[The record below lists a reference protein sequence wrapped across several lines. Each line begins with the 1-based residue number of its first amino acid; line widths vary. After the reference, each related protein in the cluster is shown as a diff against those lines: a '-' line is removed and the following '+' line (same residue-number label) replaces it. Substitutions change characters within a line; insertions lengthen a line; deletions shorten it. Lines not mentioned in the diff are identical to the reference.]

1 MNDRDKAGY
10 ILLYRSVCKNKG
22 LWDDKPFARGQAWI
36 DLLLLAN
43 HADEDF
49 YSPSQKRLIHGKRG
63 CVYRSITELSQRW
76 GWSKGKVRR
85 FIDQL
90 IEQQMVLVNSTPNG
104 TVLTIVKYDDF
115 QSRGT
120 QNGTADDT
128 TDDTTDGTTDRSTDG
143 TLTEHSRNNT
153 NNNKRIQKNS
163 KRKNTD
169 PLSAYTFSQE
179 EIDRLD
185 ELGDEKAFPNQ
196 EIADLYWRKVLQIE
210 RGQIERPH

>member
-1 MNDRDKAGY
+1 MDDNYKGY
-10 ILLYRSVCKNKG
+10 ILLYRSICKNKG

-36 DLLLLAN
+36 DLLFLAKYM
-43 HADEDF
+43 DEDF
-49 YSPSQKRLIHGKRG
+49 YSPAQKRLIHGKRG
-63 CVYRSITELSQRW
+63 RVYRSITELSQRW

-90 IEQQMVLVNSTPNG
+90 IEQQMVLADSTPNG

-128 TDDTTDGTTDRSTDG
+128 TDDTADDTTDGSTDG
-143 TLTEHSRNNT
+143 TLTEHSRNNI
-153 NNNKRIQKNS
+153 NNNKRIPK
-163 KRKNTD
+163 KRKENKD

-185 ELGDEKAFPNQ
+185 EMGDEKAFPNQ

-210 RGQIERPH
+210 RGQIERPQ

>member
-1 MNDRDKAGY
+1 M
-10 ILLYRSVCKNKG
+10 
-22 LWDDKPFARGQAWI
+22 
-36 DLLLLAN
+36 
-43 HADEDF
+43 
-49 YSPSQKRLIHGKRG
+49 
-63 CVYRSITELSQRW
+63 
-76 GWSKGKVRR
+76 RR

-128 TDDTTDGTTDRSTDG
+128 TDDTADGTTDGSTDG

-163 KRKNTD
+163 KRKNID

-185 ELGDEKAFPNQ
+185 KLGDDKAFPNQ

-210 RGQIERPH
+210 RGQIERPQ

>member
-1 MNDRDKAGY
+1 MANLNEGY
-10 ILLYRSVCKNKG
+10 ILLYRSIHKNKG

-43 HADEDF
+43 HKDEDF
-49 YSPSQKRLIHGKRG
+49 FSPSQKKIIHGKRG
-63 CVYRSITELSQRW
+63 CVYHSMTELSQRW
-76 GWSKGKVRR
+76 GWSRGKVKR

-90 IEQQMVLVNSTPNG
+90 IEQQMIQGDSTTNG
-104 TVLTIVKYDDF
+104 TTLTIVNYDFF
-115 QSRGT
+115 QNRGHRNGQANEP
-120 QNGTADDT
+120 QNGQADDT
-128 TDDTTDGTTDRSTDG
+128 TDGATDGQLTDN
-143 TLTEHSRNNT
+143 SRTYTKNS
-153 NNNKRIQKNS
+153 KRIQKNS
-163 KRKNTD
+163 KRNID